1 MNDLLRHTPSLSLAL
16 AMSALQAALQHAQN
30 AGVNVSI
37 AVVDGAGH
45 LLHMAHMD
53 GAPLLSRDIA
63 LNKARTA
70 VSFGL
75 ATHAWQERLQRC
87 SPAVRQG
94 LPLQPGLALFGGG
107 EPFRHAGQVIGAIG
121 ISGASEAL
129 DGACAGA
136 ALARVTQLLERV
148 SPDQN

>member
-1 MNDLLRHTPSLSLAL
+1 MNDLLRQHTSLSLAL
-16 AMSALQAALQHAQN
+16 AMQALQAALDKAVS
-30 AGVNVSI
+30 AKVNVSI
-37 AVVDGAGH
+37 AVVDAAGH

-75 ATHAWQERLQRC
+75 ATHAWQERLERC

-94 LPLQPGLALFGGG
+94 LPMQPGMALFGGG
-107 EPFRHAGQVIGAIG
+107 EPFRHAGQTIGAIG
-121 ISGASEAL
+121 ISGASEAV
-129 DGACAGA
+129 DGECASA
-136 ALARVTQLLERV
+136 ALARVEQLLGLV

>member
-1 MNDLLRHTPSLSLAL
+1 MNDLLLQHTSLSLAL
-16 AMSALQAALQHAQN
+16 AMQALQASLDKAISVK
-30 AGVNVSI
+30 VNVSI
-37 AVVDGAGH
+37 AVVDKAGH

-70 VSFGL
+70 VNFGL
-75 ATHAWQERLQRC
+75 PTQAWQQRLEGC

-94 LPLQPGLALFGGG
+94 LPLQPGLAMFGGG
-107 EPFRHAGQVIGAIG
+107 EPLRFAGEVIGAIG

-129 DGACAGA
+129 DQACAQA
-136 ALARVTQLLERV
+136 ASLHVEALLKAH
-148 SPDQN
+148 